1 MNVSGWI
8 RTVLVCVVAWAD
20 PTGLTAQVPPSI
32 RSSTVRGA
40 PTRLSDADQT
50 ARCADLKAL
59 ISILTPEADT
69 PIKKRE
75 VADYERMRGGLACG
89 GTGVLSGKWNLVA
102 TPPAGGPIAWTWNL
116 TPITKDAGEAMVKE
130 QWGGFRASM
139 CEQFAPFFYHGTV
152 EFRSSPTYNGNNP
165 FQLWVEGTGSVLV
178 CASSADS
185 GSGWAYLRDINKYRG
200 FRMQLSGDGT
210 ALSGGVIPEA
220 PIGGPTSFKATR

>member
-1 MNVSGWI
+1 MTVVQLV
-8 RTVLVCVVAWAD
+8 RTALFCA
-20 PTGLTAQVPPSI
+20 LTCAVPSTLAAQVPPSI

-40 PTRLSDADQT
+40 PPRLSDADQL

-59 ISILTPEADT
+59 ITILTPEATT

-75 VADYERMRGGLACG
+75 VADYERMRGRLACG
-89 GTGVLSGKWNLVA
+89 GTGVLSGTWTLVG
-102 TPPAGGPIAWTWNL
+102 TPPAGGPITWTWNL
-116 TPITKDAGEAMVKE
+116 TAITKETGEALLKE
-130 QWGGFRASM
+130 KWGGFTASM
-139 CEQFAPFFYHGTV
+139 CEQSAPFFYQGTV
-152 EFRSSPTYNGNNP
+152 EFRTSPTYNGNNP

-185 GSGWAYLRDINKYRG
+185 GSGWAYLRDVNKYRG

-210 ALSGGVIPEA
+210 ALSGSVIPEA